1 MIEYEFITEFS
12 RLKHVAQEIEKAKLI
27 GLDLETTDFSPR
39 YGKIRLVQFIVPG
52 ERNGGIG
59 NIYVL
64 DLFELGGLGPVLDA
78 MSTTQAIWVVHN
90 AKFEQKWLWWYYRLR
105 LWPLFDTLR
114 SSVLIYNGKRGI
126 KYDLDTV
133 IVRELGEHPRATG
146 QGGSDWSGKLTQL
159 QKDYAA
165 EDVYRLLRLRE
176 TLKQKLVAYGLL
188 KAALVEF
195 GVVFAEGRV
204 ELNGF
209 AIDIDKWKT
218 LATTN
223 VRERTRLRDYLLAE
237 LPNPTGQLSLP
248 GMSGGWNLDSSAQVL
263 RSLQRA
269 GLKIDGTKE
278 IVLAQHAAKRPI
290 LKKLMDYRHV
300 AQLVKTFGDKFLRHV
315 ESDGRIHPEY
325 YGALVTGRYSANK
338 SMQQIP
344 RDPRFRS
351 CFAPPPGRR
360 LVGADYSGIEMR
372 LCAEI
377 SGDEAL
383 TMVFIRDEDA
393 HRATAAVIMEVT
405 QDQVTK
411 ADRQAAK
418 SMNFGLIYGM
428 MPTMLVLYAMSN
440 YGVSLT
446 KKQATLYRERYF
458 ERYKGIGY
466 WHARTLREGQR
477 NGFARTLSGRIR
489 YLDPN
494 ENHNE
499 FFNTPVQG
507 SGADALKTSL
517 AMVQDAIDK
526 HFGVTSPQEPDGPVR
541 PVHHVHDEIIL
552 ESDDDYEMVTE
563 AETLLHDNMKAGMEK
578 FVHKVPVKVDPSNG
592 ASWAEI
598 H

>member
-12 RLKHVAQEIEKAKLI
+12 RLKHVAREIEKAKII

-39 YGKIRLVQFIVPG
+39 YGKIRLVQLLVPG
-52 ERNGGIG
+52 EG
-59 NIYVL
+59 NEGVGDIYVL

-78 MSTTQAIWVVHN
+78 MRATKAIWVVHN

-114 SSVLIYNGKRGI
+114 ASVLIYNGKRGI

-133 IVRELGEHPRATG
+133 IVRELGEHPKATG
-146 QGGSDWSGKLTQL
+146 QGGSDWAGRLNQI

-188 KAALVEF
+188 KVALVEF

-209 AIDIDKWKT
+209 AIDIEKWKK
-218 LATTN
+218 LAATN
-223 VRERTRLRDYLLAE
+223 AMERLRLREYLLSE
-237 LPNPTGQLSLP
+237 LPHPTGQLSLP
-248 GMSGGWNLDSSAQVL
+248 GMSGDWNIDSTAQVL
-263 RSLQRA
+263 RSLKRL
-269 GLKIDGTKE
+269 GLKIDGTQE
-278 IVLAQHAAKRPI
+278 IVLAQYAARKPI

-300 AQLVKTFGDKFLRHV
+300 AQLVKTFGGKFLRHV

-360 LVGADYSGIEMR
+360 LIGADYSGIEMR

-377 SGDEAL
+377 SGDDAL
-383 TMVFIRDEDA
+383 TQVFVRGEDV
-393 HRATAAVIMEVT
+393 HRATAAVIMGVDL
-405 QDQVTK
+405 DQVTK

-418 SMNFGLIYGM
+418 STNFGLIYGM
-428 MPTMLVLYAMSN
+428 MPPTLVLYAMSN
-440 YGVSLT
+440 YGVTMT

-466 WHARTLREGQR
+466 WHARALREGQR
-477 NGFARTLSGRIR
+477 NGFSRSLTGRIR

-499 FFNTPVQG
+499 FYNHPVQS

-517 AMVQDAIDK
+517 AMVQDALDK
-526 HFGVTSPQEPDGPVR
+526 CFGVAPPQEPDGPVK
-541 PVHHVHDEIIL
+541 PVHHVHDEIIM

-563 AETLLHDNMKAGMEK
+563 AEKLLHDNMKEGMETLMR
-578 FVHKVPVKVDPSNG
+578 KVPVEVEPSNG
-592 ASWAEI
+592 NSWSEI